1 MREDTKLKKRMND
14 ISFTWQFAIDDFK
27 MKYAGSI
34 LGGAW
39 AFLQPIITILLY
51 WFVFQLGF
59 RSQPVENFPFILW
72 LVTGLV
78 PWFFV
83 NEAVISATVSLV
95 EYSYLVKKVLFNI
108 KILPLVKIL
117 STFFVQIALVV
128 FTIILFIIFGY
139 YPQLDY
145 IRIFIY
151 LIYMFLLAAGLGYL
165 SATIYVFFRDT
176 IQIVNIIFQILFW
189 TTPIVWDFQIM
200 PEAIRN
206 ILIYNPLYYIING
219 YRRIFIFQDQNI
231 QSIGMVVYYWCA
243 AILLFAAGRILF
255 NKCKDHF
262 PDVL

>member
-1 MREDTKLKKRMND
+1 MKEETAIKKRIND
-14 ISFTWQFAIDDFK
+14 FSFIWQFAIDDFK

-39 AFLQPIITILLY
+39 AFLQPMITIVLY

-78 PWFFV
+78 PWFFI
-83 NEAVISATVSLV
+83 NEAVISATVSFV
-95 EYSYLVKKVLFNI
+95 EYGYLVKKVLFNI
-108 KILPLVKIL
+108 KILPFVKIL
-117 STFFVQIALVV
+117 STFFVQIALIL
-128 FTIILFIIFGY
+128 FTIILFVIFGF
-139 YPQLDY
+139 YPQVYY
-145 IRIFIY
+145 IKIFVY
-151 LIYMFLLAAGLGYL
+151 LMYMFLLTAGFGYL

-189 TTPIVWDFQIM
+189 TTPIVWDFDIM

-219 YRRIFIFQDQNI
+219 YRQIFIFHGKNI
-231 QSIGMVVYYWCA
+231 QSLGMVIYYWCA
-243 AILLFAAGRILF
+243 AILLFLVGRILF
-255 NKCKDHF
+255 NRCKDHF
-262 PDVL
+262 ADVL